1 MGTRKK
7 IVFDEHEEHQ
17 EEEKESVPVLDV
29 AQEEQDQKQA
39 IAEAPI
45 DENYVTD
52 TNADSTQDST
62 HSLDHNFAAI
72 DDQIDSIMEDIN
84 KSRYDDGNTITEEN
98 DISGDNYEE
107 TQILDDI
114 EDNTPLMEVF
124 LEEVLEEE

>member
-1 MGTRKK
+1 MNGNQDFFF
-7 IVFDEHEEHQ
+7 FDEHEEHQ
-17 EEEKESVPVLDV
+17 EEEAESVPVLDV
-29 AQEEQDQKQA
+29 AQEEQDQEQA

-52 TNADSTQDST
+52 TDADSTQDYT

-72 DDQIDSIMEDIN
+72 DDQIDLIMEDIN
-84 KSRYDDGNTITEEN
+84 KSRYDDGNAITEEN

-114 EDNTPLMEVF
+114 EDNTPLM
-124 LEEVLEEE
+124 